1 MFEWKL
7 DAFFWLVL
15 PIAILE
21 AARIARSELKQQ
33 RRTLPVAL
41 VFGGIELLIVGVCAA
56 TASPLV
62 FLTLIAL
69 RHALIS
75 VREAQVWY
83 RRLMKTI
90 LMGATLL
97 VLMASGVESFNAIAA
112 TDLSPLVQRTILALV
127 GMTCVL
133 AIMPVRIADEP
144 KETLVAPLPL
154 ILFTRVA
161 LPIGAHEP
169 QFAIVV
175 PVVAA
180 GLSLICALWLMSAG
194 KRANQFEPS
203 SLVSEILVCERGVI
217 LAFVWMG
224 LSSGD
229 DLAEVGGL
237 VFWCSGA
244 LALLA
249 LEASLRRRPLPK
261 PMAFFSL
268 AMAVS
273 LPGTI
278 GFVGEDL
285 LANGLLEL
293 RPVLAAVF
301 MGVTAIN
308 AAALYLALVN
318 IIVDL
323 RDENPPHLPQ
333 PAEGRPSF
341 MMLTSAGL
349 AVVIGLAP
357 GPFVDLAT
365 QAHTAV
371 VHHPNH
377 HLEAGEAEE
386 AGHGGMAP
394 LDVAPLNGV
403 LPAAASAAPSATH

>member
-1 MFEWKL
+1 MIDWKL

-15 PIAILE
+15 PIAVLE
-21 AARIARSELKQQ
+21 AARIARTELKQH
-33 RRTLPVAL
+33 RRAL
-41 VFGGIELLIVGVCAA
+41 SGALAFAAIELLIIGICAA
-56 TASPLV
+56 TASPMV
-62 FLTLIAL
+62 FLVLISL
-69 RHALIS
+69 RHAIVS
-75 VREAQVWY
+75 IREGQLWD
-83 RRLMKTI
+83 RRLMKTAM
-90 LMGATLL
+90 MGAALVVLL
-97 VLMASGVESFNAIAA
+97 ASGVGSFNAIAG
-112 TDLSPLVQRTILALV
+112 TDLGPTLQRVILVLV
-127 GMTCVL
+127 GLTCVL
-133 AIMPVRIADEP
+133 AILPVRIEDEP
-144 KETLVAPLPL
+144 KETLVAPLAL

-169 QFAIVV
+169 QFAILV
-175 PVVAA
+175 PLVAA
-180 GLSLICALWLMSAG
+180 ALSLVCALWLLSAG
-194 KRANQFEPS
+194 ARANQFEPS

-217 LAFVWMG
+217 LSFVWMG
-224 LSSGD
+224 LASGD

-237 VFWCSGA
+237 VYWWSGA

-261 PMAFFSL
+261 PMAFFAL

-293 RPVLAAVF
+293 RPALAALF

-323 RDENPPHLPQ
+323 RDDHPPHLPQ
-333 PAEGRPSF
+333 PAEGRPST
-341 MMLTSAGL
+341 MMLTTAAL

-365 QAHTAV
+365 RAHTAV
-371 VHHPNH
+371 VHHPNR
-377 HLEAGEAEE
+377 HLEEDREEEKAE
-386 AGHGGMAP
+386 AG
-394 LDVAPLNGV
+394 VAPEIGS
-403 LPAAASAAPSATH
+403 LPGAASQPASVH